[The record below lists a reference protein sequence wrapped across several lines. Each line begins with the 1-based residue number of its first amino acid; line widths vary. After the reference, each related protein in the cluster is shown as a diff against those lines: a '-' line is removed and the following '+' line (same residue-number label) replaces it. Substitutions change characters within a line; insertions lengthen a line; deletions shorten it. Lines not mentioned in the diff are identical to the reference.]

1 MSLSSRLFELART
14 LPWLRER
21 AGRAVDAV
29 VAVSSVPPP
38 GLRPGTWALPR
49 TPATDDTPIV
59 LVDCT
64 DVSGEQLARL
74 VDDLPRVSAN
84 TQGARFVLVV
94 DGPQLA
100 VGRRGG
106 IIVEQLVDAAAWA
119 RRHDPA
125 SWQAYRLRRFEQLR
139 ETYLPGQVVL
149 LPSGD
154 AGELQQ
160 AIVRRPPP
168 TVVRRALTRAER
180 WIDPPLAR

>member
-1 MSLSSRLFELART
+1 MSLSSRLLALART
-14 LPWLRER
+14 QPWLREW
-21 AGRAVDAV
+21 AGRAVDAF

-49 TPATDDTPIV
+49 TSATDDTPIV

-64 DVSGEQLARL
+64 ELSAERLARL

-84 TQGARFVLVV
+84 AQGARFVLVV

-106 IIVEQLVDAAAWA
+106 IIVEQLVDVTAWA

-125 SWQAYRLRRFEQLR
+125 SWPAYRDLRFEQLR
-139 ETYLPGQVVL
+139 STYLPSHVVL
-149 LPSGD
+149 LASGD
-154 AGELQQ
+154 ARELQQ
-160 AIVRRPPP
+160 AIVRRPGP
-168 TVVRRALTRAER
+168 TALRRVLTRAER
-180 WIDPPLAR
+180 LIDPPLAR